1 MILTVES
8 YDETVKDDF
17 VVPTSYVRFQSLP
30 GDEAIASSSLQQAA
44 AAAAAAAS
52 GSSASLIPSSSIANP
67 SRVDLDLELAE
78 MKWLRSHPK
87 YGENG
92 DPRYQLTLGRFAQ
105 MLDVLEKA
113 TAVINPNVLTLAEA
127 EDVLARQL
135 QMVKTPL
142 NRATVDVYNYWAQ
155 KRLALKRPLLRK
167 YWPQTP
173 LNDTNP
179 HLVFRPREKERYK
192 LRKHRK
198 NDMDGYRKM
207 QQLRHDFD
215 RVRHLLD
222 LVKRRETAKRL
233 TIDYLDEIRTQ
244 ALYELTDR
252 SGTVRKPNMPVD
264 DERHKKRKKKKKKHR
279 SDSEDT
285 AGGSAGNTNG
295 TGASTDSGAQ
305 PTGAGTGAGAGAAPS
320 TSTVVAPTSFMEY
333 DTSSNF
339 TMDVDGAPH
348 HGGDVDDDWR
358 VPFYPSYPVPASH
371 LMANLFGQAPKY
383 RCRGRIGRGGRLILD
398 RRPVAVG
405 RYYGPTEVNATTLH
419 YPLPTALDGT
429 GVVTGTASIPAT
441 PAPSEAINSG
451 HHTAVLVQEAAFR
464 PTATKLETVTT
475 KRLDEIYNM
484 SDSEDESLELRSA
497 SVLETTPGRKSSGTK
512 AAQLA
517 LNAMPARRI
526 KFGLDL

>member
-8 YDETVKDDF
+8 YDEAIKDDF

-30 GDEAIASSSLQQAA
+30 GDEVIASSSLQQAA

-52 GSSASLIPSSSIANP
+52 GSSTSLIPSSSASL

-155 KRLALKRPLLRK
+155 KRQALKRPLLRK

-233 TIDYLDEIRTQ
+233 SVDYLDEIRTQ

-252 SGTVRKPNMPVD
+252 SGNVRKPNIPMD

-279 SDSEDT
+279 SDSEDAVGGFIGT
-285 AGGSAGNTNG
+285 ANDAG
-295 TGASTDSGAQ
+295 ALADSGAQ
-305 PTGAGTGAGAGAAPS
+305 QAGASTGAGAGAAPS
-320 TSTVVAPTSFMEY
+320 TNTIVTPMSFMEY

-339 TMDVDGAPH
+339 TMDLDGAPH
-348 HGGDVDDDWR
+348 RGGDVDDDWR

-371 LMANLFGQAPKY
+371 FMANIFGQPPKY

-398 RRPVAVG
+398 RRPVSVG
-405 RYYGPTEVNATTLH
+405 RYYGPTEVSATTLH
-419 YPLPTALDGT
+419 YPLATALDGT
-429 GVVTGTASIPAT
+429 GAVSGTASVPAT

-464 PTATKLETVTT
+464 PTTTKLETVTT

-484 SDSEDESLELRSA
+484 SDSEDELLELRSA

-512 AAQLA
+512 AAQQA
-517 LNAMPARRI
+517 LNALPARRI